1 MLPAS
6 TTSSALGLWPMSSL
20 WARAGEPIRNTE
32 EKDKTRA
39 ETVNLRMNPVYIW
52 GKGLK
57 LR

>member
-6 TTSSALGLWPMSSL
+6 TTESALGLCSISSL
-20 WARAGEPIRNTE
+20 WARAGELSRNTDE
-32 EKDKTRA
+32 RDKTRA
-39 ETVNLRMNPVYIW
+39 ETVNLRMNPVYTR